1 MSEAPN
7 SRLPIWLIASL
18 MANALL
24 VGLFIGGGFGQ
35 RKAGPSTSIGGG
47 EQALIRGIEQA
58 LPDDQ
63 RQTVRRAF
71 RRAFSDSR
79 DQRILVRDARR
90 KLGRVLSA
98 DPYDAEAVRDT
109 FKDLRDA
116 DSNMRARMHDVLAEQ
131 FGALSMDQ
139 RRAIVEDLSRRE
151 SRRGR
156 GDRGDRDRR
165 PPPPRPRD

>member
-1 MSEAPN
+1 MSEAPK

-24 VGLFIGGGFGQ
+24 VGLFIGGGLGQ
-35 RKAGPSTSIGGG
+35 RKAGPSASIGGG

-63 RQTVRRAF
+63 RQTVRQAF

-98 DPYDAEAVRDT
+98 DPYDAAVVRDT
-109 FKDLRDA
+109 FRDLRDA
-116 DSNMRARMHDVLAEQ
+116 DSIMRARMHDVLAEQ